1 MEIRFTHV
9 SSSAACRPRPR
20 PLSVLHGQLSL
31 LESERAASFIGLCGQ
46 DTVKNKEIYQ
56 LKEHV
61 SRFNKKAN

>member
-9 SSSAACRPRPR
+9 SGSAACRPRT
-20 PLSVLHGQLSL
+20 LSVLHGQLSL
-31 LESERAASFIGLCGQ
+31 LESELADSFIVLCAQ

-61 SRFNKKAN
+61 